1 MATILAHITIKEG
14 SEAAFEAI
22 ARTLHRASHDT
33 ETHLRAYGYWRGAEP
48 RTYYTLLSF
57 DSYLGFLEHQT
68 SDHHEEASPG
78 LGACIE
84 SMRLEWVDPIGGA
97 STFVPTGSQ
106 PVPEGSSELMV
117 KYAKRFPAAIADWWT
132 TRRSAI
138 DR

>member
-14 SEAAFEAI
+14 REAEFESI
-22 ARTLHRASHDT
+22 ARTLHQSSHAT

-68 SDHHEEASPG
+68 SDHHEAASPG

-84 SMRLEWVDPIGGA
+84 TMRLEWVDPIEGA
-97 STFVPTGSQ
+97 STFVRTESQ
-106 PVPEGSSELMV
+106 EVPAGASDLTV
-117 KYAKRFPAAIADWWT
+117 KYSQRFPAAVASWWAAL
-132 TRRSAI
+132 RH
-138 DR
+138 